1 MIMPKLPHLASTV
14 DGKPI
19 QGKLSDFKGE
29 LRNLWRDGTPEKVKK
44 EEPKK
49 GQVKGMHNRTIPPL
63 ATKAEYVL
71 LKDAV
76 AVVGGHVSTL
86 RDWINKGELKDVL
99 RQGRNGG
106 MRFLVNMQE
115 VTEYIR
121 QKRCVQADGSQTWEQ
136 KNRVK
141 RREYSREYYH
151 RHKKLKFIREGGE
164 K

>member
-1 MIMPKLPHLASTV
+1 MIMPKLPSLASTV
-14 DGKPI
+14 DGKRI
-19 QGKLSDFKGE
+19 EKLSDFKGE

-49 GQVKGMHNRTIPPL
+49 EQVKGTHNRTIPPL
-63 ATKAEYVL
+63 VTKAEYKL

-86 RDWINKGELKDVL
+86 RDWIKRGELKDYKKEL
-99 RQGRNGG
+99 RNGG
-106 MRFLVNMQE
+106 VKFLVNMQE
-115 VTEYIR
+115 LTELILK
-121 QKRCVQADGSQTWEQ
+121 KRCVQADGTQTWQQ
-136 KNRVK
+136 KNKVK

-151 RHKKLKFIREGGE
+151 RHKKLKFI